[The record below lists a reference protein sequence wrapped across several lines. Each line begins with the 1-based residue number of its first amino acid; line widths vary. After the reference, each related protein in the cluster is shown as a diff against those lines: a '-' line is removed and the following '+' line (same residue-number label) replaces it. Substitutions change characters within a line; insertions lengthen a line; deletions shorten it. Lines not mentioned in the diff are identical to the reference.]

1 MDSPSLSPFES
12 QVLEELGAIRRL
24 LQLFVEAA
32 ADDGGDADEQPERD
46 LDGQLTGA
54 GPRAAGTSLD
64 GIGL

>member
-1 MDSPSLSPFES
+1 VDSPSLSPFES

-32 ADDGGDADEQPERD
+32 ADDGGDDDQPERD
-46 LDGQLTGA
+46 LDGSLSGA